1 MQSEENMTMQEIQP
15 VIQLDK
21 VRFGW
26 EGKPLLNIQHW
37 QVDKGQRVFL
47 YGPSG
52 SGKSTLLNLLS
63 GILKP
68 QQGKIS
74 LLGQDIT
81 ALSAGKRD
89 RFRARHIGMIFQQFN
104 LLPYLSVQE
113 NIELAWNFGGNGER
127 DQGFL
132 AHMLER
138 LELHEALLA
147 RRASNLSV
155 GQQQRVAVAR
165 ALLNKPEIIIA
176 DEPTSALDS
185 DLRDQFLHL
194 LLGCVEETKATVVF
208 VSHDKTLKDYFDI
221 HQDLRA
227 LSVIEETA

>member
-1 MQSEENMTMQEIQP
+1 MAMQENQP
-15 VIQLDK
+15 VIQLDNLA
-21 VRFGW
+21 FSW
-26 EGKPLLNIQHW
+26 EDKPLLDIRHW
-37 QVDKGQRVFL
+37 QVNKGQRVFL

-68 QQGKIS
+68 QRGSIN
-74 LLGQDIT
+74 LLGQELT
-81 ALSAGKRD
+81 TLSAGKRD

-104 LLPYLSVQE
+104 LLPYLSVRE
-113 NIELAWNFGGNGER
+113 NIELAWKFGGNGEP
-127 DQGFL
+127 DVAFL
-132 AHMLER
+132 KHMLER
-138 LELHEALLA
+138 LELHDGLLT
-147 RRASNLSV
+147 RKASHLSV

-185 DLRDQFLHL
+185 ELRDQFLHL
-194 LLGCVEETKATVVF
+194 LLGCAQETDATVVF
-208 VSHDKTLKDYFDI
+208 VSHDKTLQDYFDI

-227 LSVIEETA
+227 LSSVEELA